1 MLKKEIENEKAKIR
15 DLMKAQAANV
25 IKNKIPRR
33 EEIKIWT
40 AFLNKLQM
48 EDVKNLNH
56 SINRFNLLVPLL
68 NSQMVQFSIER
79 ESEIILKKYLS
90 NLTNQIND
98 SIEKIDVKVKE
109 NADVTNN
116 GFLKSI
122 MKKFFG

>member
-15 DLMKAQAANV
+15 DLMKTQAANV